1 RPPGRA
7 LQNARRARAVTLTT
21 SGAGRGGAPSLP
33 RAPRA
38 GSDCALPPPR
48 SSLTAGCAAYRGLS
62 VAMKDVPGF
71 LQQSQSSGPGQ
82 AAVWHRLE
90 ELYTKKL
97 WHQLTLQ
104 VLDFVQ
110 DPCFA
115 QGDGLIKLYE
125 NFISEFE
132 HRVNPLS
139 LVEITLHVV
148 RQMTDPNVAL
158 TFLEKTRE
166 KVKSSDEAVI
176 LCKTAIGALKLN
188 VGDLQAT
195 KETIEEVEEMLGA
208 LPGVTSVH
216 SRFYDLSSKYHQT
229 VGNHASYYKDAL
241 RFLGCVDIKDLPGS
255 RAGVLLRVWP
265 RRRCVRSSRPLL
277 LPPLGVPRQERAF
290 TLGLAGLLGEGV
302 FNFGEL
308 LMHPVLESLRGT
320 DRQWL
325 IDTLYAFNS
334 GNVERFQTLKS
345 AWGQQPDLAAN
356 EAQLLRKIQLLCL
369 MEMTFTRPA
378 NHRQLTFEEIAKSA
392 KVAVSEVELLVMKA
406 LSVGLVRG
414 SIDEVDK
421 RVHMAWVQPRVLDLQ
436 QITGMKGRL
445 ELWCA
450 DVRSMEMLV
459 EHQAHDI
466 LT

>member
-1 RPPGRA
+1 
-7 LQNARRARAVTLTT
+7 
-21 SGAGRGGAPSLP
+21 
-33 RAPRA
+33 
-38 GSDCALPPPR
+38 
-48 SSLTAGCAAYRGLS
+48 
-62 VAMKDVPGF
+62 M
-71 LQQSQSSGPGQ
+71 
-82 AAVWHRLE
+82 
-90 ELYTKKL
+90 

-139 LVEITLHVV
+139 LVEIILHVV
-148 RQMTDPNVAL
+148 RQMTDPTVAL

-188 VGDLQAT
+188 IGDLQVT
-195 KETIEEVEEMLGA
+195 KETIEEVEEMLNN

-216 SRFYDLSSKYHQT
+216 SRFYDLSSKYYQT
-229 VGNHASYYKDAL
+229 IGNHASYYKDAL
-241 RFLGCVDIKDLPGS
+241 RFLGCIDVKDLPVS
-255 RAGVLLRVWP
+255 EQ
-265 RRRCVRSSRPLL
+265 
-277 LPPLGVPRQERAF
+277 QERAF

-302 FNFGEL
+302 YNFGEL
-308 LMHPVLESLRGT
+308 LMHPVLESLRNT

-334 GNVERFQTLKS
+334 GNVETFQALKS

-356 EAQLLRKIQLLCL
+356 EALLLQKIQLLCL
-369 MEMTFTRPA
+369 M
-378 NHRQLTFEEIAKSA
+378 
-392 KVAVSEVELLVMKA
+392 EVELLVMKA
-406 LSVGLVRG
+406 LSVGLVKG

-421 RVHMAWVQPRVLDLQ
+421 RVHMTWVQPRVLDLQ
-436 QITGMKGRL
+436 QIKGMKDRL
-445 ELWCA
+445 EFWCT

>member
-1 RPPGRA
+1 
-7 LQNARRARAVTLTT
+7 
-21 SGAGRGGAPSLP
+21 
-33 RAPRA
+33 
-38 GSDCALPPPR
+38 
-48 SSLTAGCAAYRGLS
+48 
-62 VAMKDVPGF
+62 MKDVPGF

-82 AAVWHRLE
+82 PAVWHRLE

-139 LVEITLHVV
+139 LVEIILHVV

-188 VGDLQAT
+188 IGDLQVT
-195 KETIEEVEEMLGA
+195 KETIEDVEDMLNN

-241 RFLGCVDIKDLPGS
+241 RFLGCVDIKDLPVS
-255 RAGVLLRVWP
+255 EQ
-265 RRRCVRSSRPLL
+265 
-277 LPPLGVPRQERAF
+277 QERAF

-308 LMHPVLESLRGT
+308 LMHPVLESLRNT

-334 GNVERFQTLKS
+334 GNVERFQTLKT
-345 AWGQQPDLAAN
+345 AWGQQVW
-356 EAQLLRKIQLLCL
+356 LRRC
-369 MEMTFTRPA
+369 P
-378 NHRQLTFEEIAKSA
+378 SPC
-392 KVAVSEVELLVMKA
+392 SPVELLVMKA
-406 LSVGLVRG
+406 LSVGLVKG
-414 SIDEVDK
+414 SIDEVDR
-421 RVHMAWVQPRVLDLQ
+421 RVHMTWVQPRVLDLQ
-436 QITGMKGRL
+436 QIKGMKDRL
-445 ELWCA
+445 EFWCT
-450 DVRSMEMLV
+450 DVKSMEMLV

>member
-1 RPPGRA
+1 
-7 LQNARRARAVTLTT
+7 
-21 SGAGRGGAPSLP
+21 
-33 RAPRA
+33 
-38 GSDCALPPPR
+38 
-48 SSLTAGCAAYRGLS
+48 
-62 VAMKDVPGF
+62 MKDVPGF

-90 ELYTKKL
+90 ELYNKKL

-139 LVEITLHVV
+139 LVEIILHVV

-188 VGDLQAT
+188 IGDLQVT
-195 KETIEEVEEMLGA
+195 KETIEEVEEMLNN

-216 SRFYDLSSKYHQT
+216 SRFYDLSSKYYQT
-229 VGNHASYYKDAL
+229 IGNHASYYKDAL
-241 RFLGCVDIKDLPGS
+241 RFLGCIDVKDLPGN
-255 RAGVLLRVWP
+255 
-265 RRRCVRSSRPLL
+265 SSF
-277 LPPLGVPRQERAF
+277 AKW
-290 TLGLAGLLGEGV
+290 LLGEGV
-302 FNFGEL
+302 YNFGEL
-308 LMHPVLESLRGT
+308 LMHPVLESLRNT

-334 GNVERFQTLKS
+334 GNVETFQALKS

-356 EAQLLRKIQLLCL
+356 EALLLQKIQLLCL

-392 KVAVSEVELLVMKA
+392 KVTVNEVELLVMKA
-406 LSVGLVRG
+406 LSVGLVKG

-421 RVHMAWVQPRVLDLQ
+421 KVHMTWVQPRVLDLQ
-436 QITGMKGRL
+436 QIKGMKDRL
-445 ELWCA
+445 EFWCT

>member
-1 RPPGRA
+1 R
-7 LQNARRARAVTLTT
+7 
-21 SGAGRGGAPSLP
+21 
-33 RAPRA
+33 
-38 GSDCALPPPR
+38 
-48 SSLTAGCAAYRGLS
+48 
-62 VAMKDVPGF
+62 
-71 LQQSQSSGPGQ
+71 
-82 AAVWHRLE
+82 
-90 ELYTKKL
+90 L

-139 LVEITLHVV
+139 LVEIILHVV
-148 RQMTDPNVAL
+148 RQMTDLLFCSALDPNVAL

-188 VGDLQAT
+188 IGDLQVT
-195 KETIEEVEEMLGA
+195 KETIEEVEEMLNN

-216 SRFYDLSSKYHQT
+216 SRFYDLSSKYYQT
-229 VGNHASYYKDAL
+229 IGNHASYYKDAL
-241 RFLGCVDIKDLPGS
+241 RFLGCIDVKDLPGVDFFS
-255 RAGVLLRVWP
+255 LLTLVLAWVL
-265 RRRCVRSSRPLL
+265 
-277 LPPLGVPRQERAF
+277 Q
-290 TLGLAGLLGEGV
+290 
-302 FNFGEL
+302 
-308 LMHPVLESLRGT
+308 LMHPVLESLRNT

-334 GNVERFQTLKS
+334 GNVETFQALKS

-356 EAQLLRKIQLLCL
+356 EALLLQKIQLLCL

-392 KVAVSEVELLVMKA
+392 KVTVNEVELLVMKA
-406 LSVGLVRG
+406 LSVGLVKG

-421 RVHMAWVQPRVLDLQ
+421 KVHMTWVQPRVLDLQ
-436 QITGMKGRL
+436 QIKGMKDRL
-445 ELWCA
+445 EFWCT

>member
-1 RPPGRA
+1 
-7 LQNARRARAVTLTT
+7 
-21 SGAGRGGAPSLP
+21 
-33 RAPRA
+33 
-38 GSDCALPPPR
+38 
-48 SSLTAGCAAYRGLS
+48 
-62 VAMKDVPGF
+62 MKDVPGF

-139 LVEITLHVV
+139 LVEIILHVV
-148 RQMTDPNVAL
+148 RQMTDPTVAL

-188 VGDLQAT
+188 IGDLQVT
-195 KETIEEVEEMLGA
+195 KETIEDVEEMLSS

-216 SRFYDLSSKYHQT
+216 SRFYDLSSKYYQT
-229 VGNHASYYKDAL
+229 VGNHAAYYKDAL
-241 RFLGCVDIKDLPGS
+241 RFLGCVDIKDLPVS
-255 RAGVLLRVWP
+255 EQ
-265 RRRCVRSSRPLL
+265 
-277 LPPLGVPRQERAF
+277 QERAF

-308 LMHPVLESLRGT
+308 LMHPVLESLRST

-334 GNVERFQTLKS
+334 GNVERFQTLKT

-356 EAQLLRKIQLLCL
+356 EPQLLRKIQLLCL

-392 KVAVSEVELLVMKA
+392 KITVNEGLGVTHSSPSAQVELLVMKA
-406 LSVGLVRG
+406 LSVGLVKG

-421 RVHMAWVQPRVLDLQ
+421 RVHMTWVQPRVLDLQ
-436 QITGMKGRL
+436 QIKGMKDRL
-445 ELWCA
+445 EFWCA

>member
-1 RPPGRA
+1 
-7 LQNARRARAVTLTT
+7 
-21 SGAGRGGAPSLP
+21 
-33 RAPRA
+33 
-38 GSDCALPPPR
+38 
-48 SSLTAGCAAYRGLS
+48 
-62 VAMKDVPGF
+62 MKDVLGF
-71 LQQSQSSGPGQ
+71 LQQSQNSGPGP

-90 ELYTKKL
+90 ELYNKKL

-139 LVEITLHVV
+139 LVEIILHVV
-148 RQMTDPNVAL
+148 RQMTGKRPYLLL
-158 TFLEKTRE
+158 T
-166 KVKSSDEAVI
+166 
-176 LCKTAIGALKLN
+176 
-188 VGDLQAT
+188 
-195 KETIEEVEEMLGA
+195 ETIEEVEEMLNN

-216 SRFYDLSSKYHQT
+216 SRFYDLSSKYYQT
-229 VGNHASYYKDAL
+229 IGNHASYYKDAL
-241 RFLGCVDIKDLPGS
+241 RFLGCINVKDLPVS
-255 RAGVLLRVWP
+255 EQ
-265 RRRCVRSSRPLL
+265 
-277 LPPLGVPRQERAF
+277 QERAF

-302 FNFGEL
+302 YNFGEL
-308 LMHPVLESLRGT
+308 LMHPVLESLRNT

-334 GNVERFQTLKS
+334 GNVETFQALKS

-356 EAQLLRKIQLLCL
+356 ETLLLQKIQLLCL

-392 KVAVSEVELLVMKA
+392 KVTVDEVELLVMKA
-406 LSVGLVRG
+406 LSVGLVKG

-421 RVHMAWVQPRVLDLQ
+421 RVHMTWVQPRVLDLQ
-436 QITGMKGRL
+436 QIKGMKDRL
-445 ELWCA
+445 EFWCT

>member
-1 RPPGRA
+1 R
-7 LQNARRARAVTLTT
+7 
-21 SGAGRGGAPSLP
+21 
-33 RAPRA
+33 
-38 GSDCALPPPR
+38 
-48 SSLTAGCAAYRGLS
+48 
-62 VAMKDVPGF
+62 
-71 LQQSQSSGPGQ
+71 
-82 AAVWHRLE
+82 
-90 ELYTKKL
+90 L

-115 QGDGLIKLYE
+115 QGDGLIQLYE

-139 LVEITLHVV
+139 LVEIILHVV
-148 RQMTDPNVAL
+148 RQMTDPSVAL

-188 VGDLQAT
+188 VGDLQVT
-195 KETIEEVEEMLGA
+195 KETIEEVEEMLNN

-216 SRFYDLSSKYHQT
+216 SRFYDLSSKYYQT
-229 VGNHASYYKDAL
+229 IGNHASYYKDAL
-241 RFLGCVDIKDLPGS
+241 RFLGCIDVKDLPVS
-255 RAGVLLRVWP
+255 EQ
-265 RRRCVRSSRPLL
+265 
-277 LPPLGVPRQERAF
+277 QERAF

-302 FNFGEL
+302 YNFGEL
-308 LMHPVLESLRGT
+308 VSRCGAAPLECRELILPEACPAWFPQLMHPVLESLRST

-334 GNVERFQTLKS
+334 GNVETFQALKS

-356 EAQLLRKIQLLCL
+356 EALLLQKIQLLCL

-392 KVAVSEVELLVMKA
+392 KVTVNEVELLVMKA
-406 LSVGLVRG
+406 LSVGLVKG

-421 RVHMAWVQPRVLDLQ
+421 RVHMTWVQPRVLDLQ
-436 QITGMKGRL
+436 QIKGMKDRL
-445 ELWCA
+445 EFWCT